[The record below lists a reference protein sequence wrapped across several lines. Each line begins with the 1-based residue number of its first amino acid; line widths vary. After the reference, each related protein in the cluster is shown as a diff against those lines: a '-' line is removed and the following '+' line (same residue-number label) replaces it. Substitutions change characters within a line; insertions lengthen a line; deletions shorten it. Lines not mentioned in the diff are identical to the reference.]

1 MRKECHWRKRGRVL
15 SGINSK
21 KIFAD
26 RFKFIFFMRLYVID
40 SIKLQ
45 NKSAIEILRFDTQAK
60 DEQFVIPPFC
70 KISKEVTGKLKLVFS
85 YILSLFS
92 R

>member
-1 MRKECHWRKRGRVL
+1 MVL
-15 SGINSK
+15 N
-21 KIFAD
+21 
-26 RFKFIFFMRLYVID
+26 FFLRLYVID

-70 KISKEVTGKLKLVFS
+70 KISKEVTGNFKIRSLVGK
-85 YILSLFS
+85 SLFY